1 MRGLVGL
8 AMLALVAGSFG
19 AGAQQSAPAKRAV
32 AVFAGG
38 CFWCMEPPFDKTPG
52 VLSTTSGY
60 IGGAEA
66 DATYQK
72 VAAGSTDHYEAVQ
85 VVYDPAKVSYA
96 RLLEVFWRN
105 VDPLDATGQFCD
117 KGPQYRA
124 AVFVGNETERQ
135 AADESKQELQRS
147 GRLPKPV
154 VTEIRNAS
162 TFYPAEDYHQDY
174 YIRNPVK
181 YQFYRASCGRDARL
195 QRVWG
200 AATN

>member
-1 MRGLVGL
+1 
-8 AMLALVAGSFG
+8 
-19 AGAQQSAPAKRAV
+19 
-32 AVFAGG
+32 
-38 CFWCMEPPFDKTPG
+38 MEPPFDKTPG